1 MNILDNSILK
11 RIPEYCGEGAHL
23 SEADEAMMIYLLLG
37 KYNFMSEH
45 PDPDRIVKASSLY
58 NPLRARLVE
67 IAGKEATEELY
78 EGFHLIHEVLK
89 NKIAQST
96 PLDCTYIGIGGCF
109 GDCTASNTFTILLDN
124 DVACPRI
131 QKGCIRRAYRDYE
144 IISGDNTWTIVYT
157 DEDNCTKEY
166 WDYSTLEEAE
176 EDLEELRRHN
186 QKLIACQG
194 VE

>member
-1 MNILDNSILK
+1 MNILENSILN
-11 RIPEYCGEGAHL
+11 RIPESCGEGHDL

-37 KYNFMSEH
+37 KYNFISDH
-45 PDPDRIVKASSLY
+45 PDRDNMVSARSLY

-67 IAGKEATEELY
+67 IAGEEATEDLY
-78 EGFHLIHEVLK
+78 EGFYWIHEVLK
-89 NKIAQST
+89 NKLAQST
-96 PLDCTYIGIGGCF
+96 PLDCAEVGMDT
-109 GDCTASNTFTILLDN
+109 GDCTARNTFTILPDN
-124 DVACPRI
+124 DVACSNDWRD
-131 QKGCIRRAYRDYE
+131 IRRAYRDYE